1 MIRKWIEV
9 NDILNGQY
17 SVNKNIRFKTIL
29 SRSDFRDYSDA
40 YNAAK
45 RKMAEAL
52 IMTKDEMKIQPLGIM
67 LHLGHACHKLM
78 INS

>member
-29 SRSDFRDYSDA
+29 SRSDFSDYSNA

-45 RKMAEAL
+45 GKMTEAL
-52 IMTKDEMKIQPLGIM
+52 IMTTDEMKI
-67 LHLGHACHKLM
+67 
-78 INS
+78 

>member
-9 NDILNGQY
+9 NDISNGRY

-29 SRSDFRDYSDA
+29 SRSHFSDYSNA

-45 RKMAEAL
+45 GKMTEAL
-52 IMTKDEMKIQPLGIM
+52 IMTTDEMKT
-67 LHLGHACHKLM
+67 
-78 INS
+78 